1 MRYRYLYK
9 TIEKHLSSKA
19 YTIITGARQVGKTTL
34 LRQLYK
40 NLRERDE
47 TVTYVNLEDK
57 ILLSAVNS
65 KPDLI
70 FDWVSGTPQKIIE
83 GRSYKRIYIL
93 IDEIQ
98 YLSDPSNFLKY
109 IYDEYDINVKI
120 IATVSSAFYIDKKFT
135 DSLAGRKRLFHLYPL
150 SFNEFL
156 SFKEEEGLNS
166 EIQLMV
172 KEPNYKSLYQRSI
185 LSYLN
190 EYLIYGGYPAV
201 VLEKDPEEKKYLL
214 NELKDS
220 YLRKD
225 ILESNVDKET
235 KFLILLQLLSSQTGN
250 LVNKN
255 ELGKIIGIDNKTVE
269 RYVYILSK
277 CFHIDLINP
286 FYNNIRKE
294 LIKMKKIYFNDLGLR
309 NSLIN
314 NFELP
319 VMREDKGALF
329 ENFIYNQLR
338 IKYNKNDIH
347 FWRTADGNE
356 VDFII
361 KKGSNTG
368 IAYEIKWDCNKF
380 NKKKY
385 KRFTMHYPDIEL
397 LCLDKDNK
405 DILSY

>member
-9 TIEKHLSSKA
+9 DLEKHLYSKA

-40 NLRERDE
+40 SLKRENE
-47 TVTYVNLEDK
+47 IVTYVNLEDK
-57 ILLSAVNS
+57 ILLSALNK
-65 KPDLI
+65 KPDFI
-70 FDWVSGTPQKIIE
+70 FDWVSQTPKKIIE
-83 GRSYKRIYIL
+83 GHSDKRVYIL

-98 YLSDPSNFLKY
+98 YLTDPSNFLKY
-109 IYDEYDINVKI
+109 LYDEYEVNVKI
-120 IATVSSAFYIDKKFT
+120 IATGSSAFYIDKKFK
-135 DSLAGRKRLFHLYPL
+135 DSLAGRKRIFHLYPL

-156 SFKEEEGLNS
+156 NFKDADELNY
-166 EIQLMV
+166 EIETMV
-172 KEPNYKSLYQRSI
+172 REPNYNSIYQRSI

-190 EYLIYGGYPAV
+190 EYLVYGGYPAV
-201 VLEKDPEEKKYLL
+201 VLENDQEEKKYLL

-235 KFLILLQLLSSQTGN
+235 KFLILLQLLASQTGN

-255 ELGKIIGIDNKTVE
+255 ELAKIIGIDNKTVE

-286 FYNNIRKE
+286 FYSNIKKE

-319 VMREDKGALF
+319 VLREDKGALF
-329 ENFIYNQLR
+329 ENFIFNQLR
-338 IKYNKNDIH
+338 IKYDKNNIH
-347 FWRTADGNE
+347 YWRTADGNE
-356 VDFII
+356 VDFVI
-361 KKGSNTG
+361 KKGSKTG
-368 IAYEIKWDCNKF
+368 VAYEIKWDCKKF

-385 KRFTMHYPDIEL
+385 NKFAMHYPGIEL